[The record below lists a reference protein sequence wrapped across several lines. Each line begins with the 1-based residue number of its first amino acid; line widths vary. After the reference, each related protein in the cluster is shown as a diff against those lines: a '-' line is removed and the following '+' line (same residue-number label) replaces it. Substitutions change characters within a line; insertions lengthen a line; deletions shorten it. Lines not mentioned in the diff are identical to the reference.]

1 MNLEQIQE
9 MWEKD
14 SKIDPD
20 NLHDESLKI
29 PQLHSKYYTLY
40 NTITLLRERAREQ
53 YAKVRLERYNYYT
66 GKATAE
72 VYAEEPFPYKVRE
85 KDAIQR
91 HLEADDKMNKIDMKI
106 KYYDVMLKFL
116 EEIIRAV
123 SNRTYQIKNAIEWN
137 KFQAGYESRLVRYY
151 RRIMKSFKQLQEILG
166 GVPNDGYFGHPRLK
180 IENPFSPPKEKTK
193 KTNGGKGL
201 TNKLGNRATEIEDMI
216 KNMR

>member
-40 NTITLLRERAREQ
+40 NTITLMREKARTQ
-53 YAKVRLERYNYYT
+53 YSKVRLERYNYYT
-66 GKATAE
+66 GKAPAE
-72 VYAEEPFPYKVRE
+72 AYVEEPFPYKVRE

-91 HLEADDKMNKIDMKI
+91 HLDADDRMNKVDMKI
-106 KYYDVMLKFL
+106 KYYDIMLKFL

-137 KFQAGYESRLVRYY
+137 KFQSGY
-151 RRIMKSFKQLQEILG
+151 
-166 GVPNDGYFGHPRLK
+166 N
-180 IENPFSPPKEKTK
+180 
-193 KTNGGKGL
+193 
-201 TNKLGNRATEIEDMI
+201 
-216 KNMR
+216 

>member
-1 MNLEQIQE
+1 MNLEKIQE

-14 SKIDPD
+14 SCIDPD

-40 NTITLLRERAREQ
+40 NTITLLREKARES

-91 HLEADDKMNKIDMKI
+91 HLDADDKMNKIDMKI

-137 KFQAGYESRLVRYY
+137 KFQAG
-151 RRIMKSFKQLQEILG
+151 
-166 GVPNDGYFGHPRLK
+166 FG
-180 IENPFSPPKEKTK
+180 
-193 KTNGGKGL
+193 
-201 TNKLGNRATEIEDMI
+201 
-216 KNMR
+216 

>member
-53 YAKVRLERYNYYT
+53 YNKVRLERYNYYT

-91 HLEADDKMNKIDMKI
+91 HLEADDKMNKVDMKI
-106 KYYDVMLKFL
+106 KYYDIMLKFL
-116 EEIIRAV
+116 EEVIRAV
-123 SNRTYQIKNAIEWN
+123 SDRTYQIKNAIEWN
-137 KFQAGYESRLVRYY
+137 KFQAGY
-151 RRIMKSFKQLQEILG
+151 
-166 GVPNDGYFGHPRLK
+166 N
-180 IENPFSPPKEKTK
+180 
-193 KTNGGKGL
+193 
-201 TNKLGNRATEIEDMI
+201 
-216 KNMR
+216 

>member
-9 MWEKD
+9 MWERD

-40 NTITLLRERAREQ
+40 NTITLLREKARES
-53 YAKVRLERYNYYT
+53 YAKVKLERYKYYT

-116 EEIIRAV
+116 EEIIRNI
-123 SNRTYQIKNAIEWN
+123 SGRTYQIKNAIEWN
-137 KFQAGYESRLVRYY
+137 KFQAGY
-151 RRIMKSFKQLQEILG
+151 
-166 GVPNDGYFGHPRLK
+166 N
-180 IENPFSPPKEKTK
+180 
-193 KTNGGKGL
+193 
-201 TNKLGNRATEIEDMI
+201 
-216 KNMR
+216 

>member
-1 MNLEQIQE
+1 

-14 SKIDPD
+14 SHIDPD

-40 NTITLLRERAREQ
+40 NTITLLREKAREQ
-53 YAKVRLERYNYYT
+53 YSKVKLERYNYYT

-116 EEIIRAV
+116 EEIIRAI

-137 KFQAGYESRLVRYY
+137 KFQAG
-151 RRIMKSFKQLQEILG
+151 
-166 GVPNDGYFGHPRLK
+166 FG
-180 IENPFSPPKEKTK
+180 
-193 KTNGGKGL
+193 
-201 TNKLGNRATEIEDMI
+201 
-216 KNMR
+216 

>member
-53 YAKVRLERYNYYT
+53 YSKVKLERYNYYT

-91 HLEADDKMNKIDMKI
+91 HLEADDKMNKVDMKI
-106 KYYDVMLKFL
+106 KYYDIMLKFL
-116 EEIIRAV
+116 EEIIRNI
-123 SNRTYQIKNAIEWN
+123 SGRTYQIKNAIEWN
-137 KFQAGYESRLVRYY
+137 KFQAGY
-151 RRIMKSFKQLQEILG
+151 
-166 GVPNDGYFGHPRLK
+166 N
-180 IENPFSPPKEKTK
+180 
-193 KTNGGKGL
+193 
-201 TNKLGNRATEIEDMI
+201 
-216 KNMR
+216 

>member
-1 MNLEQIQE
+1 MDLEKIQA

-14 SKIDPD
+14 SHIDPD

-40 NTITLLRERAREQ
+40 NTITLLREKAREQ
-53 YAKVRLERYNYYT
+53 YSKVRLERYNYYT

-91 HLEADDKMNKIDMKI
+91 HLDADDKINKIDMKI

-137 KFQAGYESRLVRYY
+137 KFQAGY
-151 RRIMKSFKQLQEILG
+151 
-166 GVPNDGYFGHPRLK
+166 N
-180 IENPFSPPKEKTK
+180 
-193 KTNGGKGL
+193 
-201 TNKLGNRATEIEDMI
+201 
-216 KNMR
+216 

>member
-53 YAKVRLERYNYYT
+53 YNKVRLERYNYYT
-66 GKATAE
+66 RKATAE

-106 KYYDVMLKFL
+106 KYYDIMLKFL
-116 EEIIRAV
+116 EEIIRNI
-123 SNRTYQIKNAIEWN
+123 SGRTYQIKNAIEWN
-137 KFQAGYESRLVRYY
+137 KFQAGY
-151 RRIMKSFKQLQEILG
+151 
-166 GVPNDGYFGHPRLK
+166 N
-180 IENPFSPPKEKTK
+180 
-193 KTNGGKGL
+193 
-201 TNKLGNRATEIEDMI
+201 
-216 KNMR
+216 

>member
-1 MNLEQIQE
+1 MNLEKIKE

-14 SKIDPD
+14 SQIDPD

-40 NTITLLRERAREQ
+40 NTITLLREKARES
-53 YAKVRLERYNYYT
+53 YAKIRLERYNYYT

-91 HLEADDKMNKIDMKI
+91 HLDADDKMNKIDMKI

-137 KFQAGYESRLVRYY
+137 KFQAG
-151 RRIMKSFKQLQEILG
+151 
-166 GVPNDGYFGHPRLK
+166 FG
-180 IENPFSPPKEKTK
+180 
-193 KTNGGKGL
+193 
-201 TNKLGNRATEIEDMI
+201 
-216 KNMR
+216 

>member
-1 MNLEQIQE
+1 MNLEKIQE

-14 SKIDPD
+14 SQIDPD

-29 PQLHSKYYTLY
+29 PQLHSKYYTIY
-40 NTITLLRERAREQ
+40 NTITLLREKARES

-91 HLEADDKMNKIDMKI
+91 HLDADDKMNKIDMKI

-137 KFQAGYESRLVRYY
+137 KFQAG
-151 RRIMKSFKQLQEILG
+151 
-166 GVPNDGYFGHPRLK
+166 FG
-180 IENPFSPPKEKTK
+180 
-193 KTNGGKGL
+193 
-201 TNKLGNRATEIEDMI
+201 
-216 KNMR
+216 